1 MPNRHK
7 TTQRF
12 AAAFNASLYKKYKTA
27 PSNVFIATQ
36 FNLRAH
42 GTSTV
47 STETVRKWSKGLAYP
62 SASHLTAIVDWLELN
77 PNDFLVDLMAKHQI
91 SPLSEG
97 VGKDDANLNIISS
110 QQILDS
116 LKLEIAVVASSGI
129 IVQVNK
135 AWIKFFTENSI
146 NRVAETFLGKN
157 YLTVCDHTLGSEDLN
172 ANDMVS
178 GIRKVLR
185 GDLKEFALKYAC
197 HSPQQKCWFIGRVS
211 PISHN
216 GRIYAVVSHQVISGE
231 NSRKAKLLF
240 EGEEKAKRAGELVIA
255 NEDKA
260 ARAAELVIANTELL
274 FEGEEKAKRAGEL

>member
-97 VGKDDANLNIISS
+97 VGKNDANLNIISS

-172 ANDMVS
+172 ANDMGS

-197 HSPQQKCWFIGRVS
+197 HSPQQKRWFIGRVS

-216 GRIYAVVSHQVISGE
+216 SRIYAVVSHQVISGE